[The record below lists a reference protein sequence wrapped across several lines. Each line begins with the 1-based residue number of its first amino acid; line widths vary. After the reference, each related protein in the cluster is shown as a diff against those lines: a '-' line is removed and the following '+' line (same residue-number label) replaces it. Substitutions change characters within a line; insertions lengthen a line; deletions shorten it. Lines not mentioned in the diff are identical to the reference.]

1 VAPSSVTVTVPV
13 PFPFPSGVSFWLLP
27 PACGPGPPSWAGGEP
42 FPWLESE
49 SSSSLAQAPG
59 PPPGSAAR
67 FFVAF
72 VFTDPDR
79 LRALRPA
86 RRRDRRHAH
95 RRRHRTTDTASD

>member
-1 VAPSSVTVTVPV
+1 VYV
-13 PFPFPSGVSFWLLP
+13 G
-27 PACGPGPPSWAGGEP
+27 
-42 FPWLESE
+42 
-49 SSSSLAQAPG
+49 
-59 PPPGSAAR
+59 

-79 LRALRPA
+79 LRALRHA